1 MKMTLQ
7 DHKELLFIQ
16 RRLEAIFNKHSL
28 PPHEVIDLTIHTH
41 TERKFVKS
49 EYKDVISRKNFIQ
62 SLKTLEKE
70 K

>member
-1 MKMTLQ
+1 MNLPE
-7 DHKELLFIQ
+7 HKELLFIQ
-16 RRLEAIFNKHSL
+16 RRLEAIFNKNRL
-28 PPHEVIDLTIHTH
+28 PPGELIDLTIHTH

-62 SLKTLEKE
+62 SLQTLEKE

>member
-1 MKMTLQ
+1 MTLKE
-7 DHKELLFIQ
+7 HRELLCIQ
-16 RRLEAIFNKHSL
+16 RRLEAIFQKHRL
-28 PPHEVIDLTIHTH
+28 PPNEVIDFNIHAH

-49 EYKDVISRKNFIQ
+49 EYEDVISRKNFIQ